1 MPPSEVVE
9 TAPALPALYAERSPI
24 TYVDAV
30 DAPLLI
36 MAGENDSRCPIRQ
49 VWNYVG
55 RLRDRGL
62 EPTVYT
68 YTTGHSSFD
77 IDERVRQAAIV
88 LDHLA
93 ATVPG
98 IRRLDGLDAHLA
110 AAGVRPAAVIAG
122 T

>member
-1 MPPSEVVE
+1 M
-9 TAPALPALYAERSPI
+9 
-24 TYVDAV
+24 
-30 DAPLLI
+30 
-36 MAGENDSRCPIRQ
+36 
-49 VWNYVG
+49 
-55 RLRDRGL
+55 
-62 EPTVYT
+62 YT

-110 AAGVRPAAVIAG
+110 AAGVKPAAATV
-122 T
+122 TT